1 MYDFSPSL
9 SERKKLHLFIKII
22 NSYLAVVAGLC
33 SEADYIFIPE
43 DPAKT
48 DWQRRICEQLKQAR
62 ESIVVDHPLIRLD
75 FYFLLLNCWQI
86 KIILIKSPL
95 SLYDF
100 PCFKIH
106 AILLFF
112 HQHD

>member
-9 SERKKLHLFIKII
+9 SEPTKLHLFIKII

-95 SLYDF
+95 SL
-100 PCFKIH
+100 
-106 AILLFF
+106 
-112 HQHD
+112 